1 MTIRLASIGSTPAAD
16 GLDETGGW
24 VDMDVQFLVDHAS
37 GAESMVF
44 GRTVFK
50 PGSGTH
56 AVHRHQH
63 AEEVVLIV
71 RGHGIAIDGEQEIE
85 VAPGDLVLHP
95 RNAWHGFRNSS
106 ESEEVE
112 MLWVWGGAAS
122 RESAGYELAARHAD
136 HTPEDP
142 TGSD

>member
-1 MTIRLASIGSTPAAD
+1 
-16 GLDETGGW
+16 
-24 VDMDVQFLVDHAS
+24 MDVQFLVDHSS
-37 GAESMVF
+37 GAEAMVF

-71 RGHGIAIDGEQEIE
+71 RGHGIAIDGDQETE
-85 VAPGDLVLHP
+85 VGPGDLVLHS

-106 ESEEVE
+106 DSEEVE

-122 RESAGYELAARHAD
+122 RESAGYELAARPAD
-136 HTPEDP
+136 DGPGDAS
-142 TGSD
+142 GSN